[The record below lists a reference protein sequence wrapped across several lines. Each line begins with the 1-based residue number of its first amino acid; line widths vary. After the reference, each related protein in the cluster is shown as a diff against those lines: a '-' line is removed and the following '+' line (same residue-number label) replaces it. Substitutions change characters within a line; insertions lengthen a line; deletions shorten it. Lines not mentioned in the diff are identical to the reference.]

1 MQTESTHDPL
11 PHRTGRLLWVVLG
24 VAAAVVALDQLSK
37 WMVVAWLKPVGSVD
51 VIGGFLRFVYVENP
65 GAAFSIGINFTWIF
79 SVIAVIVA
87 IVIIRTSRNLGSI
100 AWAIALGALLG
111 GALGNLCD
119 RLTRPPGFGRG
130 YVVDFIAFPHFAVFN
145 VADMAIT
152 CSAAFMVILALR
164 GVSFSGASVKG

>member
-1 MQTESTHDPL
+1 MQWLAS
-11 PHRTGRLLWVVLG
+11 
-24 VAAAVVALDQLSK
+24 LD
-37 WMVVAWLKPVGSVD
+37 WTP
-51 VIGGFLRFVYVENP
+51 I
-65 GAAFSIGINFTWIF
+65 I
-79 SVIAVIVA
+79 IAVMVLVELVGIGFA
-87 IVIIRTSRNLGSI
+87 IDAVMRNRTPQGTI

-145 VADMAIT
+145 VADIAIT
-152 CSAAFMVILALR
+152 CAAAFMVILALR

>member
-1 MQTESTHDPL
+1 M
-11 PHRTGRLLWVVLG
+11 
-24 VAAAVVALDQLSK
+24 
-37 WMVVAWLKPVGSVD
+37 
-51 VIGGFLRFVYVENP
+51 
-65 GAAFSIGINFTWIF
+65 
-79 SVIAVIVA
+79 IVA

-111 GALGNLCD
+111 GSLGNLCD
-119 RLTRPPGFGRG
+119 RLFRAPGFGRG

-164 GVSFSGASVKG
+164 GVSFSGATAKG